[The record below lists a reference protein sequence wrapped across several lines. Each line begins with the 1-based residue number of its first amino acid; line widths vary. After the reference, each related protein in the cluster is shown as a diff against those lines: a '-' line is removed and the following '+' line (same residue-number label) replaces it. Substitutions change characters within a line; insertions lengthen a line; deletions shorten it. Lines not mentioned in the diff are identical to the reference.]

1 MEINDGRDC
10 LMDTL
15 NKEQRDVLLDYY
27 FECADQHES
36 EIAKDLLATHQGAIE
51 FYNRLHH
58 SLSPLEHLD
67 HEAHASC
74 PDYLVEQTLEKLY
87 AHHNNET
94 NNIQLEKL
102 LRAESEKK
110 VITKQQGFWRHLAES
125 AAIAAGVFILA
136 SLFVPVT
143 RQMRAQA
150 SKTAC
155 QANLSRVSR
164 GIIQYGSEHNDFLPA
179 VATKAGSPWWK
190 IGSAG
195 AENQSNTRPLWLLVK
210 QGYIQPKDFVCP
222 GQSRKNALNL
232 NLSQA
237 QITQLSDF
245 PNRQY
250 IMYSFKLICDP
261 NKAVRSRTR
270 TPLMAD
276 INPLFEGCS
285 EIKNADGL
293 AKSEFEP
300 ITLSKKLL
308 AINSPSHRGRGQN
321 IMFSDGTVE
330 FTSQRVFGDDDIFTV
345 RDQQVYRG
353 TESPSCETDVFL
365 VP

>member
-1 MEINDGRDC
+1 
-10 LMDTL
+10 MDTL

-27 FECADQHES
+27 FECADQRES
-36 EIAKDLLATHQGAIE
+36 DMAKELLATHQGAVE
-51 FYNRLHH
+51 FYDKLHH

-67 HEAHASC
+67 HETCASC
-74 PDYLVEQTLEKLY
+74 PDHLVEQTLEKLY
-87 AHHNNET
+87 AHNTET

-102 LRAESEKK
+102 LRAESEK
-110 VITKQQGFWRHLAES
+110 VVTKQPGFWRHLAES

-150 SKTAC
+150 SKIAC

-164 GIIQYGSEHNDFLPA
+164 GIAQYGNEHNDFLPA

-190 IGSAG
+190 IGSTG
-195 AENQSNTRPLWLLVK
+195 PENQSNTRHLWLLVK
-210 QGYIQPKDFVCP
+210 QDYLQPKDFVCP
-222 GQSRKNALNL
+222 GRSGKKSLNL

-237 QITQLSDF
+237 QIVQLSDF
-245 PNRQY
+245 PGRQY
-250 IMYSFKLICDP
+250 IMYSFKLIYDP

-276 INPLFEGCS
+276 INPLFESCFKTKCPDS
-285 EIKNADGL
+285 L

-300 ITLSKKLL
+300 VTLSKKLL
-308 AINSPSHRGRGQN
+308 KINSPSHRGKGQN
-321 IMFSDGTVE
+321 ILYSDGTVE
-330 FTSQRVFGDDDIFTV
+330 FTSQRVFGQDDDIFTV
-345 RDQQVYRG
+345 RDLNIYRG
-353 TESPSCETDVFL
+353 TEKPSCETDIFL